1 MIYEW
6 KLDGVTRNF
15 GDTLY
20 EITYPNDKLLSYAQ
34 DSFNRYHLVGSVI
47 CNTVIQESLD
57 LGLLPVFIDC
67 GWRGESLDPGLVK
80 QSMFIGCRGPNT
92 QFELAR
98 HGVSVTVTGDTAY
111 KVPYKVTK
119 AQPTERTIMIPHIQD
134 PLIYDYDIDFYGV
147 DELVSPAVTNLQ
159 STVDLIQ
166 KISGAKF
173 VFTGSLHAAMIS
185 HAYGV
190 PFSLMKT
197 YVNCMP
203 KWIDWAMSVGIDKL
217 NFQDRPS

>member
-20 EITYPNDKLLSYAQ
+20 EVVYSTEDLISYAQ
-34 DSFNRYHLVGSVI
+34 DTERCYFLVGSVI
-47 CNTVIQESLD
+47 CNTVIRETLD
-57 LGLLPVFIDC
+57 LGFSPVFLDC
-67 GWRGESLDPGLVK
+67 GWRGEALDPELVAK
-80 QSMFIGCRGPNT
+80 STFVGCRGPNT
-92 QFELAR
+92 KEELKK
-98 HGVSVTVTGDTAY
+98 HGILVEVTGDLAY
-111 KVPYKVTK
+111 KVPSKVTK
-119 AQPTERTIMIPHIQD
+119 GNLTNKTLMIPHIQD
-134 PLIYDYDIDFYGV
+134 PLRYDYDKDYYLV
-147 DELVSPAVTNLQ
+147 DEIIQPAVTNLQ
-159 STVDLIQ
+159 STVDLIKQ
-166 KISGAKF
+166 ISSARL

-190 PFSLMKT
+190 PFIPMQT

-217 NFQDRPS
+217 EFKERPS

>member
-6 KLDGVTRNF
+6 KLDGTTRNF

-20 EITYPNDKLLSYAQ
+20 ELVYPTDELLAYSQ
-34 DSFNRYHLVGSVI
+34 DTSRCYFLIGSVI
-47 CNTVIQESLD
+47 CNTVIRETLD
-57 LGLLPVFIDC
+57 QGLSPVFIDC
-67 GWRGESLDPGLVK
+67 GWRGEELNPEYVSR
-80 QSMFIGCRGPNT
+80 STFIGCRGPNT
-92 QFELAR
+92 QSELAR
-98 HGVSVTVTGDTAY
+98 HGVSVAVTGDPAY
-111 KVPYKVTK
+111 KVPSKVTRM
-119 AQPTERTIMIPHIQD
+119 QPTERSIMIPHIQD
-134 PLIYDYDIDFYGV
+134 PLLYDYDLDFYGV

-190 PFSLMKT
+190 PFALMKT

-203 KWIDWAMSVGIDKL
+203 KWVDWAMSVGIDTL